1 MSNKNLVKVAFVLEM
16 IENIETVCQRHKG
29 IHEAL
34 EDVVEGRAAILMF
47 LMQIGESL
55 KKIDS
60 NDISQYKLDKEIK
73 GAYDVRN
80 FIAHDYEGV
89 NIMVIEE
96 ILKDNLPEL
105 KIKMQNLFDAYNKQ
119 IRVS

>member
-1 MSNKNLVKVAFVLEM
+1 MAFILEM
-16 IENIETVCQRHKG
+16 IENIGTVCQRHKG
-29 IHEAL
+29 IDKAL
-34 EDVVEGRAAILMF
+34 EDEVEGRAALLMF
-47 LMQIGESL
+47 LMQIGETL

-60 NDISQYKLDKEIK
+60 SDISKYDLDREIK

-89 NIMVIEE
+89 NIIVIEE

-105 KIKMQNLFDAYNKQ
+105 KTKMLMLFDDW
-119 IRVS
+119 S

>member
-1 MSNKNLVKVAFVLEM
+1 MSNKNVAKVAFVLEM
-16 IENIETVCQRHKG
+16 IENIEIVCERHKG
-29 IHEAL
+29 ISHAL
-34 EDVVEGRAAILMF
+34 EDEVEGRAALLMF
-47 LMQIGESL
+47 LMQIGEAL

-60 NDISQYKLDKEIK
+60 DDLLAYNLDREIK

-89 NIMVIEE
+89 NVIVIEE

-105 KIKMQNLFDAYNKQ
+105 KSKMLLLFDDW
-119 IRVS
+119 S

>member
-1 MSNKNLVKVAFVLEM
+1 LSKKNIAKVAFVLEM
-16 IENIETVCQRHKG
+16 IDNIEIVCQRHSG
-29 IHEAL
+29 ISQAL
-34 EDVVEGRAAILMF
+34 EDEVEGRAALLMF

-60 NDISQYKLDKEIK
+60 DDISKYKLDKEIK

-89 NIMVIEE
+89 SVIVIED

-105 KIKMQNLFDAYNKQ
+105 KIKMQKLFDDW
-119 IRVS
+119 S

>member
-1 MSNKNLVKVAFVLEM
+1 MSKKNIAKVAFVLEM
-16 IENIETVCQRHKG
+16 IDNIETVCQRHSG
-29 IHEAL
+29 ISQAL
-34 EDVVEGRAAILMF
+34 EDEVEGRAALLMF

-60 NDISQYKLDKEIK
+60 DAISQYQLDREIK

-89 NIMVIEE
+89 NVIVIED

-105 KIKMQNLFDAYNKQ
+105 KIKMQKLFDDW
-119 IRVS
+119 S

>member
-1 MSNKNLVKVAFVLEM
+1 VSNKHVAKVAFVLEM

-29 IHEAL
+29 ISQAL
-34 EDVVEGRAAILMF
+34 DDEVEGRAALLMF

-60 NDISQYKLDKEIK
+60 DDISDYKLDREIK

-80 FIAHDYEGV
+80 FIAHNYEGV
-89 NIMVIEE
+89 NVLVIED
-96 ILKDNLPEL
+96 ILRDNLPEL
-105 KIKMQNLFDAYNKQ
+105 KIKMQKLFADW
-119 IRVS
+119 S

>member
-1 MSNKNLVKVAFVLEM
+1 VSHKNVAKVAFVLEM
-16 IENIETVCQRHKG
+16 IENIEFVCQRHQG
-29 IHEAL
+29 INQAL
-34 EDVVEGRAAILMF
+34 KDEIEGRAALLMF
-47 LMQIGESL
+47 LMQIGEAL

-60 NDISQYKLDKEIK
+60 TDIAKYDLDREIK

-89 NIMVIEE
+89 NVIVIEE

-105 KIKMQNLFDAYNKQ
+105 KIKMLRLFDDW
-119 IRVS
+119 S

>member
-1 MSNKNLVKVAFVLEM
+1 VSKKNLAKVAFVLEM
-16 IENIETVCQRHKG
+16 IENIEIVCQRHEG
-29 IHEAL
+29 IAQAL
-34 EDVVEGRAAILMF
+34 EDEVEGRAALLMF

-60 NDISQYKLDKEIK
+60 TDISKYKLDREIK

-89 NIMVIEE
+89 NVIVIED

-105 KIKMQNLFDAYNKQ
+105 KIKMQNLFDDWSQ
-119 IRVS
+119 

>member
-1 MSNKNLVKVAFVLEM
+1 MFNKNLVKIAFILEM

-29 IHEAL
+29 VSLAL
-34 EDVVEGRAAILMF
+34 DDAVEGRAAILMF

-55 KKIDS
+55 KKIDTD
-60 NDISQYKLDKEIK
+60 NISEYNLDREIK

-89 NIMVIEE
+89 NIIVIED

-105 KIKMQNLFDAYNKQ
+105 KIKMQKLFDDW
-119 IRVS
+119 S